1 MFISANLV
9 VKWKFKIVNQVL
21 LNFTA
26 SVAELKKNSMGTVA
40 SGEGAH
46 VAILNRNTP
55 YSTVSLPP
63 AEEYHAM
70 VERLEEAELN
80 ALADEREAGPFVQVE
95 LSEL

>member
-26 SVAELKKNSMGTVA
+26 SVAELKKNPMGTVA
-40 SGEGAH
+40 SGGGGSCCNSELQYP
-46 VAILNRNTP
+46 V
-55 YSTVSLPP
+55 STVSLPP

>member
-1 MFISANLV
+1 M
-9 VKWKFKIVNQVL
+9 
-21 LNFTA
+21 
-26 SVAELKKNSMGTVA
+26 
-40 SGEGAH
+40 
-46 VAILNRNTP
+46 
-55 YSTVSLPP
+55 SLPP